1 MTDDLFPRLRA
12 VCDLDVAEV
21 REGAGRH
28 EYDGVIQDL
37 SPDGVRAGLAALAQA
52 AKTADPLDDAHDEA
66 HLAAF
71 EDQARI
77 SLGEL
82 ELHRRNP
89 LYHLFGLDLACY
101 DRGYAPEAD
110 RDRAR
115 LAHLAHWPQAVDAAI
130 AALDQVSAPVAASL
144 LDSVKGLA
152 AGIPAGAPENM
163 AGPARAAHER
173 LVTAVAAMAATGDA
187 DPALGGPALTA
198 LMSSS
203 ERLEKRAYE

>member
-21 REGAGRH
+21 REGAGPH

-52 AKTADPLDDAHDEA
+52 AEAADPLEDAHDEA

-71 EDQARI
+71 EDHARI

-101 DRGYAPEAD
+101 DREYAPQAD

-115 LAHLAHWPQAVDAAI
+115 LAHLARWPQAVDAAI
-130 AALDQVSAPVAASL
+130 AALDLVSAPVAVAL
-144 LDSVKGLA
+144 QEGIRGLA
-152 AGIPAGAPENM
+152 SGIGDGAPGDV
-163 AGPARAAHER
+163 AAAARAAHER
-173 LVTAVAAMAATGDA
+173 LIAAVARMAASGD
-187 DPALGGPALTA
+187 P
-198 LMSSS
+198 
-203 ERLEKRAYE
+203 

>member
-1 MTDDLFPRLRA
+1 
-12 VCDLDVAEV
+12 
-21 REGAGRH
+21 
-28 EYDGVIQDL
+28 DL
-37 SPDGVRAGLAALAQA
+37 SPDGVRAGLAALTRA
-52 AKTADPLDDAHDEA
+52 AEASDPLDDAHDEA

-71 EDQARI
+71 EDQARV

-101 DRGYAPEAD
+101 DREYAPQAD
-110 RDRAR
+110 RGRAR
-115 LAHLAHWPQAVDAAI
+115 LAHLALWPQAVDAAI
-130 AALDQVSAPVAASL
+130 SALDQVSAPVAASL

-152 AGIPAGAPENM
+152 AGIPAGAPEAV

-173 LVTAVAAMAATGDA
+173 LVTAIAGMAASGDP

-198 LMSSS
+198 LMSGP
-203 ERLEKRAYE
+203 EREEVGLGARAGRARSRAEPATGLVAARAR